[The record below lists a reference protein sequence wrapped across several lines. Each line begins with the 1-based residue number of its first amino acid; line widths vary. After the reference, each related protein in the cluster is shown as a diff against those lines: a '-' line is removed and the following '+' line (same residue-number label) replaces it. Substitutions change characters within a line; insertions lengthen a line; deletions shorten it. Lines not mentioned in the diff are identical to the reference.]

1 MDIVKI
7 INRRVLFPLII
18 FLLSTHNLFPS
29 QNGNNYDT
37 LIISLKT
44 VEERFLKENL
54 QLLSAKYNIS
64 SADALIL
71 QARLWNN
78 PNLSIEQ
85 NIYNQSTQRYFD
97 FTKTGNTEVAI
108 QQLITL
114 AGKKEKQAHLSE
126 INKQITEFTFYDLLR
141 TLKYQLRTD
150 FYDLHFLQKSL
161 KFYNES
167 IPHITATIQS
177 VEQAY
182 NNKSMLLSEVIR
194 LKSLL
199 LSLQNEKLG
208 VDNQISELQND
219 LRVLLHD
226 STSSVYYIP
235 VINLPGL
242 DSLNLDNVSLDSII
256 ETGLNNRPDYKSS
269 VTAVKLDEANL
280 NLQNSLAVP
289 DVSIGGRW
297 SRAGSYIPEYY
308 ALNFSIDLPFFNRN
322 QGNIESAK
330 MTLLADES
338 NMRQSGASIQRE
350 ITNAFTRASQTD
362 LLFKSIDKKFASQ
375 YSTLVVDM
383 NKNFRS
389 RNITIIEFTDFYES
403 YRTSIIQ
410 LNQIQNNRIDA
421 FENLNYRI
429 GTDLLTP

>member
-1 MDIVKI
+1 MVKI
-7 INRRVLFPLII
+7 IINRLLLVLII
-18 FLLSTHNLFPS
+18 FLLSIHRLFPS
-29 QNGNNYDT
+29 SNEDKPDS
-37 LIISLKT
+37 IKISLKT
-44 VEERFLKENL
+44 AEERFIKENL
-54 QLLSAKYNIS
+54 QLLAARYNVS
-64 SADALIL
+64 SANALIL

-85 NIYNQSTQRYFD
+85 NIYNQTTQRYFD

-126 INKQITEFTFYDLLR
+126 INKEITEFTFYDLLR

-150 FYDLHFLQKSL
+150 FYDLHFLQESL

-167 IPHITATIQS
+167 IPHISATIQS
-177 VEQAY
+177 VEKAY
-182 NNKSMLLSEVIR
+182 NNKSMLLSELVR
-194 LKSLL
+194 LKSLM

-208 VDNQISELQND
+208 IENQITELQND
-219 LRVLLHD
+219 MHVLLHD
-226 STSSVYYIP
+226 SNSFHVYYVPFID
-235 VINLPGL
+235 LPKL
-242 DSLNLDNVSLDSII
+242 DSLNLVNNSLDSII
-256 ETGLNNRPDYKSS
+256 ETGIKNRPDYKSS
-269 VTAVKLDEANL
+269 VTTIKLDKANL

-289 DVSIGGRW
+289 DVSVGGRW

-308 ALNFSIDLPFFNRN
+308 ALNFSIDLPLFNRN

-330 MTLLADES
+330 MTLLADEYNS
-338 NMRQSGASIQRE
+338 QQSGASIKRE
-350 ITNAFTRASQTD
+350 ITNAFIKASQTD

-375 YSTLVVDM
+375 YSTLVDGM
-383 NKNFRS
+383 NKNFSS

-421 FENLNYRI
+421 FENLNYRT
-429 GTDLLTP
+429 GTDIINP